1 MRMTKPGCKI
11 PKFEKMKP
19 TLYYTFRRLPLAA
32 CVLVIVLF
40 MPSPAYAQAY
50 PVNNSNMNS
59 NISIQY
65 DQTMAFSLLMDP
77 LYGYG
82 SDESATN
89 FAARNFWSKYTVA
102 NPNDENAWFQYY
114 RSVRFIAEGSAG
126 FKSLQADLDSI
137 SNHLNR
143 HSSGTWE
150 QLIVDYWNSNRDPKK
165 EPQLQKAYGINP
177 KDPLS
182 LRFMTGVQYLA
193 GNQAQAYMYYVSWKA
208 TGELPVTTEQYAF
221 NVMQSVPND
230 AILITNG
237 EMDTYPL
244 LYQLQTIGNSSIKVV
259 SMALCSRSEN
269 RSRVFSYAG
278 LKAPDNDLSSTF
290 NAAYIAR
297 LAAANPGKKIYI
309 AATCGSEIL
318 KALSGDLYCTG
329 LAYRYSTTAIDNLIF
344 LRDNVG
350 TKFRMDNVGKA
361 VKSQNRFDVFYADR
375 LEMNYY
381 LPLLMAADGYTQA
394 GNATRAAQLRLT
406 AKAVR
411 ERAGYD
417 QPLRSEE

>member
-1 MRMTKPGCKI
+1 MPAQIAACLLI
-11 PKFEKMKP
+11 
-19 TLYYTFRRLPLAA
+19 LVLWLLPLS
-32 CVLVIVLF
+32 VR
-40 MPSPAYAQAY
+40 AQQN
-50 PVNNSNMNS
+50 PVNNNMNS
-59 NISIQY
+59 NMSIQY
-65 DQTMAFSLLMDP
+65 DQVMTYSVLMDP

-89 FAARNFWSKYTVA
+89 FAARNFWTTYTAA
-102 NPNDENAWFQYY
+102 NPNDEYAWFHYY

-126 FKSLQADLDSI
+126 FGSLQADLDSI
-137 SNHLNR
+137 SNHLKR

-165 EPQLQKAYGINP
+165 ETQLQAAYALNP

-193 GNQAQAYMYYVSWKA
+193 GNQARAYKYYTDWKA
-208 TGELPVTTEQYAF
+208 TGDLPLSTEQYAF
-221 NVMQSVPND
+221 NVMQSLPHD

-244 LYQLQTIGNSSIKVV
+244 LYQLQTIGNTSIKVV
-259 SMALCSRSEN
+259 SMSLCSRADN
-269 RSRVFSYAG
+269 RSRVFAYAG
-278 LKAPDNDLSSTF
+278 LKAPDNDVSATF
-290 NAAYIAR
+290 TAEYIGQ
-297 LAAANPGKKIYI
+297 LAAANPGKKIYL
-309 AATCGSEIL
+309 AATCGPEL
-318 KALSGDLYCTG
+318 LNALSPNLYCTG
-329 LAYRYSTTAIDNLIF
+329 LAYRYSTAGVENLTF

-361 VKSQNRFDVFYADR
+361 VKSQNRFDVYYADR

-381 LPLLMAADGYTQA
+381 LPLLIAADQYVQA
-394 GNATRAAQLRLT
+394 GNATRAAQLRIK
-406 AKAVR
+406 AKTVR